1 MITLEDWLNLV
12 LLNGILLLVIKIYST
27 RVNVWHIMS
36 EKRSMNS
43 ELKFDE
49 GSLQLQR
56 PFKLLKE
63 KKVVV
68 PHRDI
73 KRAIWL
79 YFWLLLFEGALRKW
93 FLPGLSTPLL
103 IVRDPIALWVV
114 FVAWN
119 RHLIPNNIYILGMT
133 SIGFIGTFTALLVGH
148 GNLPV
153 AIYGARMFLVHF
165 PFIFVMGRVFT
176 RDDVVKMG
184 KVSMWVSMPMA
195 VLMALQFYS
204 PQSAW
209 VNRGLGDD
217 IHGAGFAGALGY
229 FRPPGTF
236 SFTTGNTLYY
246 TLVISY
252 VVYFLFNSK
261 TINRILLIGASIA
274 CIAAIPLSISRTL
287 TFQAV
292 LSMGFAFVT
301 ILRTP
306 KNLGRGLVA
315 IAVVGALMFGLSS
328 SSFFQTAT
336 SVLTQRFTNAGA
348 SEGGLEG
355 TFGDRYL
362 GGMIS
367 TLAHIDEQPFLGYGL
382 GMGTKVGSQLISG
395 NRRAWLIAEAEW
407 GRVIGEL
414 GPLMGLSVILLRIS
428 LSLKTLVA
436 GYKKMAA
443 GDMLPW
449 LLLSGGFILIAQ
461 GNWSQP
467 TSLGFFTLTAGL
479 VLASLKNT
487 PKPATTKKAIA
498 RKR

>member
-1 MITLEDWLNLV
+1 MSQ
-12 LLNGILLLVIKIYST
+12 LLNVENTTI
-27 RVNVWHIMS
+27 
-36 EKRSMNS
+36 
-43 ELKFDE
+43 
-49 GSLQLQR
+49 QLQR
-56 PFKLLKE
+56 PVRQSSKVKVFDANSDLK
-63 KKVVV
+63 
-68 PHRDI
+68 RG
-73 KRAIWL
+73 IWL

-114 FVAWN
+114 IVAWN
-119 RHLIPNNIYILGMT
+119 RHLIPGNVYIVGMT
-133 SIGFIGTFTALLVGH
+133 TIGFIATFTAILVGH

-165 PFIFVMGRVFT
+165 PMIFVMGRVFN
-176 RDDVVKMG
+176 RDDVIKMG
-184 KVSMWVSMPMA
+184 KVSMWISIPMA
-195 VLMALQFYS
+195 VLIALQFYS

-217 IHGAGFAGALGY
+217 IKGAGFSGALGY

-236 SFTTGNTLYY
+236 SFTTGNTLYF

-261 TINRILLIGASIA
+261 TINRVLLIGASVA
-274 CIAAIPLSISRTL
+274 CIAAIPLSISRSL

-292 LSMGFAFVT
+292 LSIAFAVIT

-315 IAVVGALMFGLSS
+315 IVVVGALLFGLSS

-336 SVLTQRFTNAGA
+336 TVLSQRFTNAGA

-362 GGMIS
+362 GGIVS
-367 TLAHIDEQPFLGYGL
+367 TLSNASEQPFFGYGL
-382 GMGTKVGSQLISG
+382 GMGTKVGSQLLSG
-395 NRRAWLIAEAEW
+395 NRRVWLIAEGEW
-407 GRVIGEL
+407 GRVIGEM

-428 LSLKTLVA
+428 LSMKTLVA
-436 GYKKMAA
+436 GFKKMAK

-479 VLASLKNT
+479 VIASLKSA
-487 PKPATTKKAIA
+487 PAIA
-498 RKR
+498 PSKITQIRK